1 MEVSLEAII
10 AIFSLAVGLPPT
22 LFMLSRCWLGRRRRQ
37 VEQHQPTTS
46 NNLTS
51 FETLPSDEL
60 VLWPRSTYPIRVW
73 SFAGYQMDLVQNH
86 PVMFPLQQAT
96 GSRGHDFGYL
106 RGGSP

>member
-1 MEVSLEAII
+1 MKLSLEAII
-10 AIFSLAVGLPPT
+10 AIISLVVGLPPA
-22 LFMLSRCWLGRRRRQ
+22 LFMLSRCWLGKRRSQ

-51 FETLPSDEL
+51 FETLPRDEL
-60 VLWPRSTYPIRVW
+60 ILWSRPTFPIRVW

-86 PVMFPLQQAT
+86 PVIFPLQQAT
-96 GSRGHDFGYL
+96 VSRGHDFGHL